1 MKINGL
7 NDDFIAVNG
16 KDVLIYSRENN
27 KSKTRVD
34 YILSNSKKCI
44 SFEYEDLRMGFDH
57 KMAVAKYN
65 IEINTQKE
73 WVPRE
78 KFWRNWVI
86 SKELEQDQRYIDKV
100 KVLCDMTREE
110 IDDDE
115 ILEEDKD
122 ISAYWKMLKEEI
134 IKGAKRREREIKQ
147 EENGRL
153 KYLNIIYAE
162 AIEKK
167 DLEGIKEIKDSLD
180 EIYKNRARKQID
192 RIRNIEIKDH
202 VYDIHKLQNQ
212 RKFENQKKLTEI
224 RIKGNLYEGT
234 QNIVEGIQK
243 EMEVELRETISRNEI
258 LTEEEKCFLDKLEK
272 IELSDS
278 EVHELIKPT
287 EEIEILNILKFEVD
301 LDSSPGEDGI
311 TSRLLLRFMKIDAF
325 KDIYIKYLNYT
336 RRIGSM
342 GQIGNLGI
350 MVVKNKSTQSN
361 EYEKKRKLTKIN
373 KDSNVGNGKVWT
385 NRMKRILLTKI
396 LPKT

>member
-1 MKINGL
+1 MMNWKDHTKYVVQSGDHNCTHRKEDSLNNQEQHLQQSLVKHMKTNGL
-7 NDDFIAVNG
+7 NDDFIEVNG
-16 KDVLIYSRENN
+16 KDVIIYSRENN
-27 KSKTRVD
+27 KSKTRID

-44 SFEYEDLRMGFDH
+44 SVEYEDLRMGFDH
-57 KMAVAKYN
+57 KMVIAKYN

-73 WVPRE
+73 GVPRE

-86 SKELEQDQRYIDKV
+86 SKELEQDQSYIDRV

-134 IKGAKRREREIKQ
+134 MKGAKRREREIKQ

-167 DLEGIKEIKDSLD
+167 DIEGIKEIKDSLD

-224 RIKGNLYEGT
+224 RIKGKLYEGT
-234 QNIVEGIQK
+234 QNIVEAIQK

-287 EEIEILNILKFEVD
+287 EEMEILNILKYEVD

-311 TSRLLLRFMKIDAF
+311 TSR
-325 KDIYIKYLNYT
+325 YY
-336 RRIGSM
+336 
-342 GQIGNLGI
+342 GN
-350 MVVKNKSTQSN
+350 K
-361 EYEKKRKLTKIN
+361 E
-373 KDSNVGNGKVWT
+373 
-385 NRMKRILLTKI
+385 
-396 LPKT
+396 